1 MTSFRVQHVWITDP
15 AAAQADDEFPPETD
29 VPAADIEVRCHRRR
43 RGPYSGGSELLRQI
57 VPELTE
63 RHSDVLARRATEIIA
78 LAPDLTPLIP
88 RAPQTLTNLATFAE
102 RTRFYGAARTI
113 RISHGV
119 TELLMEWARVRHPG
133 GVTIAFRE
141 LDDADPTDHELVS
154 VLLRRCDPSAL
165 TVLAE
170 AAVTLPDGSGGGET
184 MLHEALRRY
193 AHRAAGAVAAGPP
206 LSADEDLARLYIDSD
221 GTSKDPALIG
231 AYADL
236 PPGERA
242 RRHTARAEALIASG
256 APAARL
262 GAIPYHLEHGTDP
275 AGAGAEAIHE
285 AATRCFELGYYEAT
299 MELAMRGRKL
309 VTPAGQP
316 KFYQSFTHKV
326 GACLSYLDQGEE
338 AIGYFAELRRN
349 CTDIVIHMNSSYQLA
364 MLYTRHLPK
373 YAHDED
379 EALGCINNA
388 IVIAD
393 HNPDPKKRI
402 FFGAFMRNGRALVE
416 VHRGNLDVGLA
427 LVNEAIDLMDTALG
441 ADEHALHRSVLL
453 HNRAQVF
460 AALKDND
467 AALRDFD
474 DLLALDPD
482 YADYYFER
490 ATVLRAAGKYDRALA
505 DYATAIE
512 LNVPFHEAHHNRAD
526 LLRELGDDDGA
537 LRDLDYALELE
548 PHHLDSLVNRAD
560 LLLERGEMDRARADV
575 EAGLREDPKNVRLLT
590 AQGSVRADAGDVE
603 AAYLSYT
610 AALDSDPGF
619 VAAWANRAVLLYSA
633 GRVAEAVDDLDRAIA
648 LAPDDPSL
656 RANRAIAVRDLA
668 AGKGAA

>member
-1 MTSFRVQHVWITDP
+1 MTSFPVKHAWVMDP
-15 AAAQADDEFPPETD
+15 AAAKADDELPLPEPD
-29 VPAADIEVRCHRRR
+29 VEVRCHRRR

-63 RHSDVLARRATEIIA
+63 RHSDLLARRATEIIA

-88 RAPQTLTNLATFAE
+88 RAPQTLTNLASFAE
-102 RTRFYGAARTI
+102 RTRFYGAARTM

-119 TELLMEWARVRHPG
+119 AELLMEWARLRRPG
-133 GVTIAFRE
+133 GVTVAFRE

-154 VLLRRCDPSAL
+154 VLLRRCDPSVL

-170 AAVTLPDGSGGGET
+170 VSVTLPAGSGGIKAT
-184 MLHEALRRY
+184 LHEALGRY
-193 AHRAAGAVAAGPP
+193 AHRAAKLAVAGPQP
-206 LSADEDLARLYIDSD
+206 SACDDLAQLYIDSD
-221 GTSKDPALIG
+221 GTSKDPALLG

-236 PPGERA
+236 PPDERA
-242 RRHTARAEALIASG
+242 RRHSARAVALTASDQ
-256 APAARL
+256 PAARL
-262 GAIPYHLEHGTDP
+262 GAIPYHLEQGTDP
-275 AGAGAEAIHE
+275 VGAGAEAIHE
-285 AATRCFELGYYEAT
+285 AAIKCFELGYYEAT

-326 GACLSYLDQGEE
+326 GACLSYLDQGEA

-349 CTDIVIHMNSSYQLA
+349 STDIVIHMNSSYQLA

-416 VHRGNLDVGLA
+416 VHRGNLDGGLT

-441 ADEHALHRSVLL
+441 EHEHALHRSVLL

-474 DLLALDPD
+474 DLIALDPD

-490 ATVLRAAGKYDRALA
+490 ATALRAVGKYDQALA

-526 LLRELGDDDGA
+526 LLRELGDDNGA

-548 PHHLDSLVNRAD
+548 PNQLDSLVNRTD
-560 LLLERGEMDRARADV
+560 LLLERGEMERARADI
-575 EAGLREDPKNVRLLT
+575 EAGLREDPKNARLLA
-590 AQGSVRADAGDVE
+590 AQGSVLADAGDLE
-603 AAYLSYT
+603 AAYHSYT
-610 AALDSDPGF
+610 AALDSAPDL

-633 GRVAEAVDDLDRAIA
+633 DRIAEAVDDLDRALA

-656 RANRAIAVRDLA
+656 QANRAIALQDLA
-668 AGKGAA
+668 AANGAA